1 MRTFRLTTG
10 CGTRPVLPR
19 FVLFALLALLG
30 VAATASAQSILG
42 AIRGTVT
49 DPQGGVVA
57 KASVLVTDES
67 TGVPRTT
74 ETDAEGRFEALSLR
88 PGTYRV
94 EVITTSFKK
103 YEQTGVVLRTSG
115 VARVDAKLELGG
127 VTETVTVSAEA
138 KTDIAIESPAVIGA
152 LDAQQLRD
160 LPRSS
165 RDMQSFLLLNPNVL
179 GGSDDMQF
187 LGARTYGVSYIQDG
201 QASTNAIFG
210 TVGNSAPGLDSISEI
225 QVLSN
230 SYSAEYGGLAGVVVT
245 TKRGGN
251 QYRGTAFYDFNAN
264 ELNALTYNQKYG
276 LSEEELATLRDDP
289 NADTHDHR
297 WGASFG
303 GPIVSNKTFF
313 FGSYEGS
320 NNKAIYGGGIAT
332 VPTAGMRAG
341 DFSGATFT
349 IKDPL
354 TGQPFPGNVIPA
366 NRLDTAAQKVMD
378 MFYPAPN
385 FSPLANGY
393 GRYRQFVPVT
403 QKRHR
408 ADLRI
413 DHELSAKD
421 QLFLRGSYQYRD
433 PHRIYFEAGNLTN
446 LPIIDSNLHTAAAIG
461 GWTKIFSPTVVN
473 ELRIGY
479 NYDKSKRQSN
489 YVAEDV
495 ARQVGIEPAPSLVG
509 TGKYGFPSFTFSGS
523 NNPVAIRDSGRN
535 VDRTLRQNAFSI
547 SNNTTFVLG
556 GHSLKVGALWN
567 RNSARDGFGIGVNY
581 RGLQEFRGSS
591 AASSTGNAFA
601 DFLLGNITRRARD
614 HYTARGPLE
623 GHSDDF
629 AVFAQDDW
637 RVGKDL
643 TVFLGLR
650 YEVVGMW
657 HEKSDLIANFTLA
670 DGGHHVVPNQTVAS
684 KLPPGL
690 QGLGRTL
697 IASQAGY
704 PDTLVNTD
712 KNNFSPRVGF
722 AWRPGGNDQTV
733 VRAGFGLF
741 HPTVAVQGVR
751 DLLATNEFRY
761 YQDYTGGGLQNAYS
775 GGTPFVDPTAFGN
788 QGIDPNIQSPDIYQ
802 YNLTFEREIGG
813 NMGVRLSYIG
823 STMRKLL
830 TDSDYN
836 ILKPNTEPFGWDEA
850 SFERLPYY
858 PYGTYMDIVENKGE
872 GQLHAL
878 QAGITRRWRNGLAF
892 DVVYTYADSD
902 TTVPDSG
909 NSTIGVV
916 LYNPWEPD
924 SDRGPD
930 INVVKHRVVANATWD
945 VPLGK
950 NRKYGS
956 NMPGWADALFGG
968 WTVSTIFQ
976 ARSGLNLTPFFSG
989 YYSYNPWNTAKPLD
1003 GLGNWFCC
1011 AWRPNET
1018 RDPTAGGGTREMWFD
1033 QTAYVV
1039 PGDGEF
1045 GTAKKGSL
1053 EGPGTWIVNF
1063 SFYKDIVAK
1072 DRFRL
1077 QLTALLDNAFN
1088 HPQFFPGYG
1097 DGFHNVN
1104 DYLENGITDNGVTGV
1119 LGADTIAN
1127 AEGFSPG
1134 RVFRIGIRATF

>member
-1 MRTFRLTTG
+1 MRTFRMTTG
-10 CGTRPVLPR
+10 GGTRPALPR
-19 FVLFALLALLG
+19 FVVFALLALLG
-30 VAATASAQSILG
+30 VAASVSAQSFLG
-42 AIRGTVT
+42 TIRGTVV
-49 DPQGGVVA
+49 DPQGAAVP
-57 KASVLVTDES
+57 KASVLITDES
-67 TGVPRTT
+67 TGVPRTA
-74 ETDAEGRFEALSLR
+74 ETDAEGRFDATNLR
-88 PGTYRV
+88 PGSYRV
-94 EVITTSFKK
+94 EIITTSFKK
-103 YEQTGVVLRTSG
+103 YEQTNVVLRASAI
-115 VARVDAKLELGG
+115 ARVDAKLELGAL
-127 VTETVTVSAEA
+127 TESVTVSAEA
-138 KTDIAIESPAVIGA
+138 KSDIVIESPAVIQG

-179 GGSDDMQF
+179 GGTDDMQF
-187 LGARTYGVSYIQDG
+187 LGGRTYGVSYIQDG

-210 TVGNSAPGLDSISEI
+210 TVGNSAPGLDSIAEI

-251 QYRGTAFYDFNAN
+251 AYRGTAFYDFNAN
-264 ELNALTYNQKYG
+264 EMNALTYNQKLG
-276 LSEEELATLRDDP
+276 LSEEELSTLRDDP
-289 NADTHDHR
+289 NSDTVNHR

-303 GPIVSNKTFF
+303 GPIKSNKTFF

-320 NNKAIYGGGIAT
+320 NDKAIYGGGRAT
-332 VPTAGMRAG
+332 VPTAAMRAG
-341 DFSGATFT
+341 DFSAASFK
-349 IKDPL
+349 IRDPL
-354 TGQPFPGNVIPA
+354 TGQNFPGNVIPA
-366 NRLDTAAQKVMD
+366 GRLSPQAQAVMNRY
-378 MFYPAPN
+378 YPLPN
-385 FSPLANGY
+385 AGTLSTGY
-393 GRYRQFVPVT
+393 GVFQQFVPIT
-403 QKRHR
+403 RKRHR

-413 DHELSAKD
+413 DHELSPKD
-421 QLFLRGSYQYRD
+421 SLFLRGSYQWRD
-433 PHRIYFEAGNLTN
+433 PSSITFEAGNALTN
-446 LPIIDSNLHTAAAIG
+446 MPILKAELKTGALVG

-479 NYDKSKRQSN
+479 NNDNSVRQSN

-495 ARQVGIEPAPSLVG
+495 NRELGLETAPSLVG
-509 TGKYGFPSFTFSGS
+509 TGKYGFASFAFTGS
-523 NNPVAIRDSGRN
+523 NRPLNIVDQARN
-535 VDRTLRQNAFSI
+535 VDRTVKQNAFSI
-547 SNNTTFVLG
+547 SNATTFVLG
-556 GHSLKVGALWN
+556 GHSVRAGALWN
-567 RNSARDGFGIGVNY
+567 RNMARDGFGIGINV
-581 RGLQEFRGSS
+581 RGQYQFNGT
-591 AASSTGNAFA
+591 ATGNAFS
-601 DFLLGNITRRARD
+601 DFLLGTVSNRTRD
-614 HYTARGPLE
+614 QYTARGPLD

-629 AVFAQDDW
+629 ALFAQDDW
-637 RVGKDL
+637 RVSNDL

-650 YEVVGMW
+650 YELVGMW
-657 HEKSDLIANFTLA
+657 REKSDLIANFTVD
-670 DGGHHVVPNQTVAS
+670 DGGHHVVPNAEVAS

-690 QGLGRTL
+690 QDLGRTL
-697 IASQAGY
+697 IASQSGY
-704 PDTLVNTD
+704 PDTLVNAD

-722 AWRPGGNDQTV
+722 AWRLGGNDQTV
-733 VRAGFGLF
+733 LRGGFGLF

-761 YQDYTGGGLQNAYS
+761 YQDYRGGNLSNAFS
-775 GGTPFVDPTAFGN
+775 AGTPFVDPAAFGN
-788 QGIDPNIQSPDIYQ
+788 QGIDPNLQAPDVYQ
-802 YNLTFEREIGG
+802 YNLTLERELGG
-813 NMGVRLSYIG
+813 NMGVRVSYIG

-836 ILKPNTEPFGWDEA
+836 ILRPSTEFYDPNDSAYYT
-850 SFERLPYY
+850 RLPFY

-878 QAGITRRWRNGLAF
+878 QLQLTRRWRSGLAF
-892 DVVYTYADSD
+892 DVAYTYADSD

-945 VPLGK
+945 IPVGK

-956 NMPGWADALFGG
+956 TMPGWADALFGG
-968 WTVSTIFQ
+968 WTTSTIFQ

-1011 AWRPNET
+1011 AWRPDVTGDPNTPQT
-1018 RDPTAGGGTREMWFD
+1018 RDQWFD
-1033 QTAYVV
+1033 QTAYTI
-1039 PGDGEF
+1039 PGPGQF
-1045 GTAKKGSL
+1045 GNAKKGSL

-1063 SFYKDIVAK
+1063 SIFKDIVAK

-1097 DGFHNVN
+1097 DGFHNMQG
-1104 DYLENGITDNGVTGV
+1104 YLEDGDPNNGVTGV
-1119 LGADTIAN
+1119 LGSETIGN

-1134 RVFRIGIRATF
+1134 RVFRIGLRATF